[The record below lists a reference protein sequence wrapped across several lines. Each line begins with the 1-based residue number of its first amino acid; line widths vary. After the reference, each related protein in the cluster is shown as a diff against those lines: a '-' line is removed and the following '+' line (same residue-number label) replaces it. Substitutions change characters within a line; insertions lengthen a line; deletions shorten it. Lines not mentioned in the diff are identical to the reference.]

1 MKNRKLLLAAALL
14 ALLTSQTFGKTVVT
28 PYMEVE
34 SNTYKNDTQL
44 KDAVTLGLAVT
55 QSITDKTSLSL
66 DLKTTDYDFIGHT
79 NTTSDKT
86 GASSRERAVIYLN
99 NQILKMDNG
108 AILTLGLGTQ
118 LDTSTVGG
126 SKAISY
132 RVRPMLTYPVNK
144 DLTVTG
150 DWLFTKDKTDKTGA
164 IGDYYSTYELL
175 TGVKYT
181 GITNAAITLQLYNY
195 AKSNLTSGDKT
206 GETET
211 QLRGSV
217 SSKFAGVT
225 VTPWLRVDL
234 GKYKFTDKAGN
245 AVATS
250 EKSRNRYGIDLS
262 KTINNVSYGTSLYV
276 QPTDYSDSTK
286 IDETQQYVKVSATYI
301 F

>member
-1 MKNRKLLLAAALL
+1 MKNKKILLAATLL
-14 ALLTSQTFGKTVVT
+14 ALMTSTAFAKTTVN

-55 QSITDKTSLSL
+55 QTITDKTSLSV

-79 NTTSDKT
+79 NSTSDKT
-86 GASSRERAVIYLN
+86 AAASRERAIIYLN

-108 AILTLGLGTQ
+108 TILTLGLGTQ

-126 SKAISY
+126 SKAVSY
-132 RVRPMLTYPVNK
+132 RIRPMLTYPINK
-144 DLTVTG
+144 DFTVTG
-150 DWLFTKDKTDKTGA
+150 DWLFTKDKTDKASA

-211 QLRGSV
+211 QIRGSV

-225 VTPWLRVDL
+225 ITPWLRVDL
-234 GKYKFTDKAGN
+234 GKYKFTDKNGDAI
-245 AVATS
+245 ASS
-250 EKSRNRYGIDLS
+250 EKARNRYGIDLN
-262 KTINNVSYGTSLYV
+262 KTINNVNYATSLYV

-286 IDETQQYVKVSATYI
+286 IDETQQYVKLSATYT